1 MLIAI
6 LNILFFCFGIYSIL
20 SKKINYF
27 LFTLIYFSTS
37 LFGFFS
43 PYTDYG
49 FREINN
55 SDIAILLLL
64 FGIIVLPKK
73 NNLIRKHRF
82 YGTFQKII
90 NLYKI

>member
-6 LNILFFCFGIYSIL
+6 LNIIFFCFGIYSIL

-37 LFGFFS
+37 FFGFFS
-43 PYTDYG
+43 PFTNYG
-49 FREINN
+49 LREINN

-64 FGIIVLPKK
+64 FGILVLPKK
-73 NNLIRKHRF
+73 KQSNKKR
-82 YGTFQKII
+82 
-90 NLYKI
+90 